1 MQMFLNNSLL
11 TADMN
16 DSLSRVVI
24 ISLFTWRRAD
34 TGDVYD
40 GSNKYG
46 WWGGDT
52 YPVELGDKIGSK
64 LWQLLR
70 RKLTDDVIA
79 EVEELS
85 RDSLQW
91 MIDDG
96 ICSNVDVSVER
107 SEINR
112 VNISVVLTVDG
123 KQTSYKFKEV

>member
-1 MQMFLNNSLL
+1 MQMFLNNSLV

-16 DSLSRVVI
+16 DRLSRAVV

-34 TGDVYD
+34 TEDVYD

-46 WWGGDT
+46 WWGDT
-52 YPVELGDKIGSK
+52 YPVEPGDKIGSK

-79 EVEELS
+79 EVEEVS

>member
-1 MQMFLNNSLL
+1 MQMFLNNSLV

-16 DSLSRVVI
+16 DSLSRAVV

-46 WWGGDT
+46 WWGDT
-52 YPVELGDKIGSK
+52 YPVEPGDKIGSK
-64 LWQLLR
+64 LWQLL
-70 RKLTDDVIA
+70 
-79 EVEELS
+79 

-107 SEINR
+107 SESNR

>member
-1 MQMFLNNSLL
+1 MQMFLNNSLV

-16 DSLSRVVI
+16 DSLSRAVV
-24 ISLFTWRRAD
+24 ISLFTWRLAD

-46 WWGGDT
+46 WWGDT
-52 YPVELGDKIGSK
+52 YPVEPGDKIGSK

-70 RKLTDDVIA
+70 RKLTDAVIA
-79 EVEELS
+79 EVEEVS

>member
-1 MQMFLNNSLL
+1 MQMFLNNSLV

-16 DSLSRVVI
+16 DGLSRAVV

-46 WWGGDT
+46 WGGDT
-52 YPVELGDKIGSK
+52 YPVEQGDKIGSK

>member
-1 MQMFLNNSLL
+1 MQMFLNNSLV

-16 DSLSRVVI
+16 DSLSRTVV
-24 ISLFTWRRAD
+24 ISLFTWRLAD

-46 WWGGDT
+46 WWGDT
-52 YPVELGDKIGSK
+52 YPVEPGDKIGSK

-79 EVEELS
+79 EVEEVS